1 MASINGTNNVADTP
15 RTGDTSRRTTTTRTD
30 SSSSRTF
37 TANQQVAN
45 DSLSEMNKTLS
56 RILSRISN
64 FGTSL
69 GDRIEEAVEAGPDES
84 LFGEV
89 RGAIGDAADEL
100 ASSPVLAAINKVL
113 EGIRGSLSLIS
124 DTVQRGID
132 TSIANQK
139 SYLGP
144 ISARLQSFDTN
155 SATAYKDLSY
165 EIRNV
170 FTNSRYINQQ
180 QMLQNLNQL
189 VEAGIGYNL
198 EDRAYLATIA
208 DRTAKT
214 FDILNPALL
223 RMERLQQADLS
234 RPQMGLESYLTKGLN
249 SVFQDTSYLNSMY
262 DSVTAGLLEAT
273 SQMAFDETTSYLYNV
288 QKWLGSLYSVGMSES
303 AIQTIVQGLNYLGS
317 GNVSQLTGN
326 DQLNTLFAMSAQ
338 RAGLS
343 YAQLLTTGVSDEN
356 VDKLL
361 RSMIEYLQ
369 SIAENTSSEVLRNE
383 YGRVFGGLSV
393 SDIRAIQNLTSTDIA
408 YIDAYKLNYEDA
420 FGEVTNQIKLL
431 SERTSTAEQIENMFN
446 NLVYSIGSQIA
457 ENEEVYRNWVYANIA
472 EQLGD
477 TVGGLIPVLGD
488 LVGNTI
494 GVTAE
499 VMKAGEI
506 MNSIKYGYT
515 NANGEQ
521 VSRPLE
527 MFKDYVFDEMI
538 DEAVQKDLD
547 AYNNYKNSDDF
558 WNGFMLGPASAAQL
572 TSAVYKVRASDINTV
587 KQGIANWDPYS
598 YAGLTDPLMFGNWQQ
613 GTARLNNYS
622 SSIAIAENA
631 FAESESKIKAAS
643 EEITG
648 VDDTVSQ
655 SLDNLYD
662 SLFGIDSRPIKVMV
676 VDIDG
681 NLLGSTTTNEF
692 ASNFDIENSGA
703 RMIET
708 LLPGV
713 RGIE

>member
-15 RTGDTSRRTTTTRTD
+15 RNGDTSRRTTTTRED

-37 TANQQVAN
+37 TANQRVTN
-45 DSLSEMNKTLS
+45 DSLNEMNKTLS
-56 RILSRISN
+56 RILSRISS

-69 GDRIEEAVEAGPDES
+69 GDKIEEAVEAGPDEN

-89 RGAIGDAADEL
+89 KGAIGDAADEL

-113 EGIRGSLSLIS
+113 EGIRGTLGFIS
-124 DTVQRGID
+124 DTVQKGID

-431 SERTSTAEQIENMFN
+431 NERTSTAEQIENMFN

-477 TVGGLIPVLGD
+477 TVGGLVPVIGD

-506 MNSIKYGYT
+506 MNAIKYGYT
-515 NANGEQ
+515 DKNGEQ

-558 WNGFMLGPASAAQL
+558 WNGFMLGPATSAQL
-572 TSAVYKVRASDINTV
+572 TSAVYKLRASDINTV

-598 YAGLTDPLMFGNWQQ
+598 RAGLTDPLMFGNWQQ

-622 SSIAIAENA
+622 SSIALAENA

-662 SLFGIDSRPIKVMV
+662 SLFGVDSRPIKVMV